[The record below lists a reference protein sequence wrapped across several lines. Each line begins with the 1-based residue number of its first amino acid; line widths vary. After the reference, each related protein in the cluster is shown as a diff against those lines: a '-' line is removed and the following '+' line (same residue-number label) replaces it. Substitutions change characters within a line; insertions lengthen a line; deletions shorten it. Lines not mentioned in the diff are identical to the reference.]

1 MQIYASLNSKR
12 FFLFKFNNINMHIE
26 LLKQLNTLVENPIEM
41 DLGPTHTNHDIPSKL
56 GPFMVRNQYCVEM
69 PANVTK
75 ALLEITHE
83 YNTAFSRVV
92 EQNLEIPSAY
102 QYALDKETG
111 EYINL
116 VFQIDMRALPQ
127 EFLISLNSYEI
138 PVIKEVL
145 KRSVFEFEDSLAMLN
160 LLRMQFETNGVSQF
174 RDGLD
179 RTFDSLRTTHCKGIA
194 LLATTQEKLD
204 SILACELGVEHISDV
219 DDQTVKQLLGYDKLI
234 GPEEYLGMLENNSA
248 GDYLLYVRSSSPVA
262 NLRDPRIEVPPTI
275 LDEQS
280 IRHEILSNCIT
291 LNLGALNDTK
301 IALLSMG
308 LGVEISSENLA
319 QVLENR
325 EINELCAEY
334 GLDIKDPRLR
344 LKPRDGVFGCYGHH
358 TMNVSDLEGGKRKKK
373 IVKDLKQRGE
383 YIVQAE
389 LPSTQF
395 SSNGEI
401 LNAIHR
407 NFVGYNMQSHQYET
421 IEGVLAMMPV
431 NPNARIL
438 TVHGSSSSSYSPVIL
453 CK

>member
-1 MQIYASLNSKR
+1 MQ
-12 FFLFKFNNINMHIE
+12 HIE
-26 LLKQLNTLVENPIEM
+26 LLNQLNTLVKKPIKK
-41 DLGPTHTNHDIPSKL
+41 DLGQTDTRYDIPSTL
-56 GPFMVRNQYCVEM
+56 GPFNVKKQHRVEM
-69 PANVTK
+69 PVNVTQ

-92 EQNLEIPSAY
+92 NQNLEIPDAY
-102 QYALDKETG
+102 QYAFDQETS

-116 VFQIDMRALPQ
+116 VFQIDMRALPHD
-127 EFLISLNSYEI
+127 FLITLDTYEI

-160 LLRMQFETNGVSQF
+160 LLRMQFETNGVSHF

-179 RTFDSLRTTHCKGIA
+179 RTFDSLRSTHSKGIA

-204 SILACELGVEHISDV
+204 SILACELGVDHLSDV
-219 DDQTVKQLLGYDKLI
+219 DDQTVRQVLGYDKLI
-234 GPEEYLGMLENNSA
+234 GPEEYLRMLETNSA
-248 GDYLLYVRSSSPVA
+248 SDYLLYVRSSSPVA

-275 LDEQS
+275 LDDKS
-280 IRHEILSNCIT
+280 IRHEILRNCVT

-301 IALLSMG
+301 IAMVNMG

-325 EINELCAEY
+325 EIHQLCAEY
-334 GLDIKDPRLR
+334 GLNLEDPELR
-344 LKPRDGVFGCYGHH
+344 FKPIRGVFGCYGQH
-358 TMNVSDLEGGKRKKK
+358 TMNYSDLTGGKRRRKLN
-373 IVKDLKQRGE
+373 KDLEKRGE
-383 YIVQAE
+383 YIVQPE
-389 LPSTQF
+389 LPSTQI
-395 SSNGEI
+395 NGV

-407 NFVGYNMQSHQYET
+407 IFVGYNMQNHQYEG

-431 NPNARIL
+431 NPKARIT

-453 CK
+453 CR

>member
-1 MQIYASLNSKR
+1 
-12 FFLFKFNNINMHIE
+12 MHKQ
-26 LLKQLNTLVENPIEM
+26 LLKQLNNSVANPIEM
-41 DLGPTHTNHDIPSKL
+41 DLGPTHTNHEIPSKL
-56 GPFMVRNQYCVEM
+56 GPFMARHKHCVEM
-69 PANVTK
+69 PVNVTN
-75 ALLEITHE
+75 ALLEITSE
-83 YNTAFSRVV
+83 YNCAFSKIV
-92 EQNLEIPSAY
+92 EQNLEIPEAY
-102 QYALDKETG
+102 QYALDKVTG

-127 EFLISLNSYEI
+127 EFLISLNNYDV

-179 RTFDSLRTTHCKGIA
+179 RTFDSLRKTYCKGIA

-204 SILACELGVEHISDV
+204 SILSCELGVDHLSDV
-219 DDQTVKQLLGYDKLI
+219 NDETVKQLLGYDKLI
-234 GPEEYLGMLENNSA
+234 GPDEYLSMLANNSA
-248 GDYLLYVRSSSPVA
+248 EDYLLYVRSSSPVA
-262 NLRDPRIEVPPTI
+262 NLRDPRLEVPFTI
-275 LDEQS
+275 LDDQA
-280 IRHEILSNCIT
+280 IRHEILRNCIT

-301 IALLSMG
+301 VAMLNMG
-308 LGVEISSENLA
+308 IGVEISSENLA
-319 QVLENR
+319 EVLHDQKINQLCSEFGLNSEN
-325 EINELCAEY
+325 
-334 GLDIKDPRLR
+334 PRLR

-358 TMNVSDLEGGKRKKK
+358 TMNLSDLESGKRKKK
-373 IVKDLKQRGE
+373 LVKDLKQRGE
-383 YIVQAE
+383 YIVQPE

-395 SSNGEI
+395 SSDGET

-407 NFVGYNMQSHQYET
+407 NFVGYNMQNHQYEA